1 MPRIRF
7 MDPSRN
13 LAIATT
19 AVLTASSSA
28 AGLPVSGIQHQDRT
42 RVWRSTSGTGTP
54 TIDID
59 LAAAQNVT
67 AVCVANV
74 KLVGSGVLEVYQRGS
89 AGSPGAATL
98 VGTLPTQ
105 DAETRA
111 TFLFFNTVSA
121 RHWQLKWT
129 NPSVATDYA
138 ELGFLH
144 LGTYFEPTQ
153 NVIVPTEA
161 TRKDP
166 SVLSSSVDGQVTVR
180 RRTQYSDGA
189 WVFQEVPEAQLDTYR
204 AMWNAMGV
212 GGVFFQVLDTSLAW
226 TCWLARV
233 SGDFKKQFASL
244 SGRYNVGLPWE
255 EVR

>member
-13 LAIATT
+13 LAAAPTVT
-19 AVLTASSSA
+19 LTASSSA
-28 AGLPVSGIQHQDRT
+28 TALPVANIQHQDRT
-42 RVWRSTSGTGTP
+42 KVWRSATGTGTP
-54 TIDID
+54 TIDLD
-59 LAAAQNVT
+59 LGSAQNVT

-74 KLVGSGVLEVYQRGS
+74 RLVGAGVLEVYQRGS
-89 AGSPGAATL
+89 SGSPGAATL

-129 NPSVATDYA
+129 NPGAASDYA
-138 ELGFLH
+138 ELGFVH

-161 TRKDP
+161 MRKDP
-166 SVLSSSVDGQVTVR
+166 SQLSASIDGQVTVR
-180 RRTQYSDGA
+180 RRTQYSNGS
-189 WVFQEVPEAQLDTYR
+189 WVFQEVPEAQLDIYR
-204 AMWNAMGV
+204 PMWNGMGV
-212 GGVFFQVLDTSLAW
+212 GGVFFQVLDTSIAW
-226 TCWLARV
+226 TCWMARV
-233 SGDFKKQFASL
+233 TGEFRKQFSVL
-244 SGRYNVGLPWE
+244 SGRYNIGLPWE

>member
-13 LAIATT
+13 LWVLPS
-19 AVLTASSSA
+19 AVLAASSSA
-28 AGLPVSGIQHQDRT
+28 VGLPVGNTQHPDRSK
-42 RVWRSTSGTGTP
+42 VWRSATGTGAP

-59 LAAAQNVT
+59 LGSAQAVT
-67 AVCVANV
+67 SVVVANA
-74 KLVGSGVLEVYQRGS
+74 KLVGTGVLEVYQRGS
-89 AGSPGAATL
+89 AGTAGVATL
-98 VGTLPTQ
+98 VGTLPAQ
-105 DAETRA
+105 DAETRTA
-111 TFLFFNTVSA
+111 FLFFNSVSF
-121 RHWQLKWT
+121 RHWQLRWT
-129 NPSVATDYA
+129 NPGAASDFA
-138 ELGFLH
+138 ELGYVH

-161 TRKDP
+161 ARKDP

-180 RRTQYSDGA
+180 RRTPYCDGA
-189 WVFQEVPEAQLDTYR
+189 WVMQEVAEAQLDTYR

-226 TCWLARV
+226 TCWMAR
-233 SGDFKKQFASL
+233 SMGEFRKQFGVL
-244 SGRYNVGLPWE
+244 SGRYNIGLPWE